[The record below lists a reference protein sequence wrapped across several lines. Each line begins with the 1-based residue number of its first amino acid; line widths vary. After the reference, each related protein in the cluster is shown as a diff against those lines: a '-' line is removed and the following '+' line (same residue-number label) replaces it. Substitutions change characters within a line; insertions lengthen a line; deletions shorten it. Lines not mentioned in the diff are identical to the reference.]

1 MFSKTPR
8 SMRLLQLR
16 NLAYSLIFI
25 LFASCKTY
33 KLTDV
38 KPIPSS
44 EKTVENLYFS
54 SSEDYVYKCQM
65 DIYKNH
71 VSGILIIKKISETT
85 HRVVLTSDFGNK
97 LIDFEISEDD
107 FKLNYVLPDLDKKIV
122 INFLRNDFQQLL
134 KQKYPVTE
142 SFENENSKI
151 YLSKMDKKGYYLFFN
166 KENNLLK
173 QIVYTKNNKEKID
186 FTFDAKKNTFADS
199 LNLQH
204 KDFKINIKLFQ
215 ITENQ

>member
-1 MFSKTPR
+1 
-8 SMRLLQLR
+8 MRLLQLR

-25 LFASCKTY
+25 LFTSCKTY
-33 KLTDV
+33 KLNDA
-38 KPIPSS
+38 KPISTS

-54 SSEDYVYKCQM
+54 SNEDYVYKCQM

-71 VSGILIIKKISETT
+71 VSGILIIKKINAAT

-97 LIDFEISEDD
+97 LIDFEISEED
-107 FKLNYVLPDLDKKIV
+107 FKLNYVLPDMDKKIV
-122 INFLRNDFQQLL
+122 INFLKNDFRELL
-134 KQKYPVTE
+134 KQSYPVTE
-142 SFENENSKI
+142 SFENTTDYIYESK
-151 YLSKMDKKGYYLFFN
+151 SGKKVYYLFFN
-166 KENNLLK
+166 KDNRLLK

-186 FTFDAKKNTFADS
+186 FTFDAKKHIFADG

-215 ITENQ
+215 ITETE

>member
-1 MFSKTPR
+1 MR
-8 SMRLLQLR
+8 RLLLQ
-16 NLAYSLIFI
+16 NLVYSLIFL
-25 LFASCKTY
+25 LFVSCKTY

-38 KPIPSS
+38 KSVSNS

-54 SSEDYVYKCQM
+54 SNEDYVYKCQM

-71 VSGILIIKKISETT
+71 VSGILILKKINKTA

-97 LIDFEISEDD
+97 LIDFEISEND

-122 INFLRNDFQQLL
+122 INFLKNDFQQLL
-134 KQKYPVTE
+134 KRQYPVSE
-142 SFENENSKI
+142 SFENDNSKI
-151 YLSKMDKKGYYLFFN
+151 YLSKVDKKIYYLFFN
-166 KENNLLK
+166 KENGLLK
-173 QIVYTKNNKEKID
+173 QIIYTKNNKEKID
-186 FTFDAKKNTFADS
+186 FTFDAKKHIFADS

-215 ITENQ
+215 ITETE

>member
-1 MFSKTPR
+1 
-8 SMRLLQLR
+8 MRRFLLQSFL
-16 NLAYSLIFI
+16 YSLIFL
-25 LFASCKTY
+25 LFVSCKTY
-33 KLTDV
+33 QLTDV
-38 KPIPSS
+38 KSVS
-44 EKTVENLYFS
+44 NSDKTVENLYFS
-54 SSEDYVYKCQM
+54 SNEDYVYKCQM

-71 VSGILIIKKISETT
+71 VSGILIIKKINEKT

-97 LIDFEISEDD
+97 LIDFEVSEND

-122 INFLRNDFQQLL
+122 INFLKNDFQELL
-134 KQKYPVTE
+134 RQRYPVNE

-151 YLSKMDKKGYYLFFN
+151 YLSKIDKKKYYLFFN

-173 QIVYTKNNKEKID
+173 QIIYAKNNKEKID
-186 FTFDAKKNTFADS
+186 FSFDAKKHIFADS

-215 ITENQ
+215 ITETE

>member
-1 MFSKTPR
+1 MHR
-8 SMRLLQLR
+8 SLLQSFL
-16 NLAYSLIFI
+16 YSLIFL
-25 LFASCKTY
+25 LFVSCKTY
-33 KLTDV
+33 KLADV
-38 KPIPSS
+38 KPVSNS

-54 SSEDYVYKCQM
+54 SNEDYVYKCQM

-71 VSGILIIKKISETT
+71 VSGILIIKKIKETT

-97 LIDFEISEDD
+97 LIDFEVSEND

-122 INFLRNDFQQLL
+122 INFLKNDFQELL
-134 KQKYPVTE
+134 RQKYPVNE

-151 YLSKMDKKGYYLFFN
+151 YLSKIEKKNYYLFFN

-173 QIVYTKNNKEKID
+173 QIIYTKNNKEKID
-186 FTFDAKKNTFADS
+186 FSFDAKKHIFADS

-215 ITENQ
+215 ITETE

>member
-1 MFSKTPR
+1 
-8 SMRLLQLR
+8 MRLLQLR

-25 LFASCKTY
+25 LFTSCKTY
-33 KLTDV
+33 RLTEV

-44 EKTVENLYFS
+44 EKAVENLYFS
-54 SSEDYVYKCQM
+54 SNEDYVYKCQM

-134 KQKYPVTE
+134 KQKYPVTD

-151 YLSKMDKKGYYLFFN
+151 YLSKMDKKEYYLFFN

-173 QIVYTKNNKEKID
+173 QIVYTKNKKEKID

>member
-1 MFSKTPR
+1 
-8 SMRLLQLR
+8 MRRFLLQSFL
-16 NLAYSLIFI
+16 YSLISL
-25 LFASCKTY
+25 LFLSCKTY
-33 KLTDV
+33 KLTDA
-38 KPIPSS
+38 KPVSNS

-54 SSEDYVYKCQM
+54 STEDYVYKCQM

-71 VSGILIIKKISETT
+71 VSGILIIKKINETT

-97 LIDFEISEDD
+97 LIDFEIFEND

-122 INFLRNDFQQLL
+122 INFLKNDFQHLL
-134 KQKYPVTE
+134 RQKYPVNE
-142 SFENENSKI
+142 SFENGNSDI
-151 YLSKMDKKGYYLFFN
+151 YLSKIDKKSYYLFFN

-186 FTFDAKKNTFADS
+186 FTFDAKKHIFADS

-215 ITENQ
+215 ITETE

>member
-1 MFSKTPR
+1 
-8 SMRLLQLR
+8 MRLLQLR
-16 NLAYSLIFI
+16 NLAYNLIFI
-25 LFASCKTY
+25 SFVSCKTY
-33 KLTDV
+33 KLTDA

-151 YLSKMDKKGYYLFFN
+151 YLSKIDKKGYYLFFN

-215 ITENQ
+215 ITEN